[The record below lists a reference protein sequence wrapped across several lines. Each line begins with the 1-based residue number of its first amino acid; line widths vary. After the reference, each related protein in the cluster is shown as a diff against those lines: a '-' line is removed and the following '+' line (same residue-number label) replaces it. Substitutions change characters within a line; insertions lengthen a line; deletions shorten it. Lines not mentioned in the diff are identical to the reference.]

1 MRRSYIDCR
10 HDHRT
15 RDCPDSW
22 AVCAKDYRLAAGAEP
37 HAKMPSFSA
46 RAFAMDIERI
56 NQIGNTLADLSTRT
70 EALRRYL

>member
-1 MRRSYIDCR
+1 V
-10 HDHRT
+10 
-15 RDCPDSW
+15 
-22 AVCAKDYRLAAGAEP
+22 AVCAKDYRDAAGAEP

-56 NQIGNTLADLSTRT
+56 NQIGNSLADLSTRT